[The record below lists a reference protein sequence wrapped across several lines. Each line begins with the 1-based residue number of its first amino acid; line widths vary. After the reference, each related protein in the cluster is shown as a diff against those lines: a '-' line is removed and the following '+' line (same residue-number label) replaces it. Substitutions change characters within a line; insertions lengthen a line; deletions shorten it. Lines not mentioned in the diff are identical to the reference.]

1 MTEFFFPP
9 QDVKAVNPAEARR
22 LFEQANHL
30 WFEEGCYHLVLPL
43 YLEALKYDPTDPVML
58 YQLAV
63 VLRAFERFDEAA
75 LALEMASLHQFLLN
89 KTGRQL
95 LARKKKWL
103 LKHLY
108 NASPLPVPATEIDL
122 KQCLSQSFHY
132 NEWLEIAIAA
142 SQRRMFLLAAIA
154 YDKSQPFS
162 ESQTTWE
169 GDNARVNNQSDRA
182 LLNNMRWSAKGLFEK
197 ANHFWF
203 KEGRYHQVLPIY
215 QEALKYDPT
224 DPVMLYQ
231 LAVVLRAFERFDE
244 AMLALD
250 LASVHQN
257 RLSENGRQ
265 FFDTYKQYILKPTSY
280 MLTMPIPAWEINLK
294 ELHSMN
300 FNSNDW
306 WAISQAAEDRRMFL
320 LAYETYLDGRGWCDS
335 EILREEEELRRKNG
349 SDRSRLNYMR
359 RD

>member
-1 MTEFFFPP
+1 M
-9 QDVKAVNPAEARR
+9 NPAEARR

-63 VLRAFERFDEAA
+63 VLRAFDRFDEAA
-75 LALEMASLHQFLLN
+75 LALEMASLHQILLS

-95 LARKKKWL
+95 LEKRKKWL

-108 NASPLPVPATEIDL
+108 NAPPLPVPAIEIDL
-122 KQCLSQSFHY
+122 KQFLSKSFHY

-142 SQRRMFLLAAIA
+142 SERRMFLLAAIA
-154 YDKSQPFS
+154 YDRSLPFS
-162 ESQTTWE
+162 ESQKTWE
-169 GDNARVNNQSDRA
+169 GENARLNNHRDRA
-182 LLNNMRWSAKGLFEK
+182 MLNNMRPSARQLFEK

-203 KEGRYHQVLPIY
+203 KEGRYHLVLPIY

-244 AMLALD
+244 AVQALD
-250 LASVHQN
+250 LASLHQN
-257 RLSENGRQ
+257 RLGEKGRELFATRKEWLLQ
-265 FFDTYKQYILKPTSY
+265 PPSY
-280 MLTMPIPAWEINLK
+280 RPPLPIPAWEIDLK
-294 ELHSMN
+294 QLYSMN
-300 FNSNDW
+300 FNRNNWSV
-306 WAISQAAEDRRMFL
+306 ISAAAEDRRMFL
-320 LAYETYLDGRGWCDS
+320 LAYETYIEGKGWYDS
-335 EILREEEELRRKNG
+335 EILKEEEELRRENE
-349 SDRSRLNYMR
+349 SDRSNLNYMR

>member
-1 MTEFFFPP
+1 MTEFCFPP
-9 QDVKAVNPAEARR
+9 KDVTAVNPAEARR
-22 LFEQANHL
+22 LFEQANHF

-63 VLRAFERFDEAA
+63 VLRAFDRFDEAA

-95 LARKKKWL
+95 LARRKKWL

-108 NASPLPVPATEIDL
+108 NASPLPVPAREIDL
-122 KQCLSQSFHY
+122 KQFQSQSFHY
-132 NEWLEIAIAA
+132 NEWWEIAVAA
-142 SQRRMFLLAAIA
+142 SDRRMFLLAAMA

-169 GDNARVNNQSDRA
+169 AEQARRNNQSDIA
-182 LLNNMRWSAKGLFEK
+182 ILNDLRPSARGLFEK

-203 KEGRYHQVLPIY
+203 SEGRYHLVLPIY

-244 AMLALD
+244 AVQALD
-250 LASVHQN
+250 LASLHQD
-257 RLSENGRQ
+257 RLSERGRNR
-265 FFDTYKQYILKPTSY
+265 FDMWKTNILKPLYY
-280 MLTMPIPAWEINLK
+280 MPTMPIPVWEINLK
-294 ELHSMN
+294 ELYSMN
-300 FNSNDW
+300 LNSNDW
-306 WAISQAAEDRRMFL
+306 GVISHTAEDRRMFL
-320 LAYETYLDGRGWCDS
+320 LAYETYLSGKGWYDS
-335 EILREEEELRRKNG
+335 EILKDHENLRCENEMDQWILKA
-349 SDRSRLNYMR
+349 MR
-359 RD
+359 D

>member
-1 MTEFFFPP
+1 MTDFFFPP

-22 LFEQANHL
+22 LFEQANNF

-63 VLRAFERFDEAA
+63 LLRAFERFDEAR
-75 LALEMASLHQFLLN
+75 LAIDRASLHQILLG

-95 LARKKKWL
+95 LQRRKKWL
-103 LKHLY
+103 LKHLDHVP
-108 NASPLPVPATEIDL
+108 PLPVPASEIDL
-122 KQCLSQSFHY
+122 KQFIWQSFHDR
-132 NEWLEIAIAA
+132 EWLEIAIAA
-142 SQRRMFLLAAIA
+142 SERRMFLLAAIA

-169 GDNARVNNQSDRA
+169 GDNARVNNQSDIAILNA
-182 LLNNMRWSAKGLFEK
+182 LRPSARGLFEK

-203 KEGRYHQVLPIY
+203 KEGRYHLVLPIY

-244 AMLALD
+244 AVQALEM
-250 LASVHQN
+250 ASLHQD
-257 RLSENGRQ
+257 RLGLKGREL
-265 FFDTYKQYILKPTSY
+265 FARRKKCLLRRPSY
-280 MLTMPIPAWEINLK
+280 GSLPIPAWEIDLK
-294 ELHSMN
+294 KLIADNPSSEGWYS
-300 FNSNDW
+300 
-306 WAISQAAEDRRMFL
+306 ISQAAQERRMFL
-320 LAYETYLDGRGWCDS
+320 LAYEAYYMHLTYADS
-335 EILREEEELRRKNG
+335 ETMREAEQVG
-349 SDRSRLNYMR
+349 SQNERDRWVLKGMR
-359 RD
+359 D